1 MRGRFSGVAIVSAR
15 GSRSVLAD
23 MGWAWMV
30 GVRWI
35 FSDRLA
41 LVSASGWLWV
51 EVVRMRADRYGFG
64 ADIGDW

>member
-15 GSRSVLAD
+15 GSRSVLAG

-35 FSDRLA
+35 FSDQLA

-51 EVVRMRADRYGFG
+51 EVVRMRADR
-64 ADIGDW
+64 